1 MRGAFGLSPMFAPAA
16 LVASVMLVAGQ
27 PSAFAKNGGG
37 GGGPGNGVAVGA
49 ALGGHGA
56 AGLGGGPGRGAEGGG
71 AGDGGGAAAS
81 TAAGGGVSS
90 AAAGAGARD
99 ALFAQDAFLQSAV
112 ATRAAPGVAEHER
125 VRVISVFTDEKGRPC
140 RVMEQR
146 VSISGQQ
153 VKAIGTICRGADGRW
168 ALSF

>member
-1 MRGAFGLSPMFAPAA
+1 MFAPAA

-71 AGDGGGAAAS
+71 AGDGGGGAAS